1 MRKLVLLAILNSVF
15 LFGVKAQERDT
26 LKLGQAI
33 VPFDKLNNTVEGQP
47 DSVSFDSYNHKK
59 GVIIVFMT
67 NGCYHCIRYRDR
79 IKALQTAFAPKGY
92 PLITINPS
100 NPNYAPEETLEEMQ
114 KNAIKEKYDF
124 PYLQDPDQ
132 VITYRFK
139 VRYTPEAYILKRE
152 KGQWILKY
160 YGPLDGDMDNKKSN
174 RTDYVINVMQ
184 ALIHHQKVY
193 CASSRF

>member
-1 MRKLVLLAILNSVF
+1 MRKLVLITFLSAVF

-33 VPFDKLNNTVEGQP
+33 VPFNKLNNTVEGQP
-47 DSVSFDSYNHKK
+47 DSISLDNYKHKK
-59 GVIIVFMT
+59 GLIIVFMT

-139 VRYTPEAYILKRE
+139 VRYTPETYILKRE
-152 KGQWILKY
+152 KEQWILKY
-160 YGPLDGDMDNKKSN
+160 YGPLDDDMENKKAN

-184 ALIHHQKVY
+184 ALIHHQKVPEY
-193 CASSRF
+193 DVVK